1 MVRQRCH
8 LCTLALSVA
17 QRGNEWQI
25 FQCFTSEQNDPDL
38 IRVIWHVYA
47 QGFATFLEY
56 RGWQHTDPEFEP
68 QKYFMN
74 GAFQYAMNYDATLA
88 LTHPIVNDAVTT
100 DEINSYF
107 TGITYEKGASLIRMM
122 EHFLGWETLRKG
134 LVLYLNDMWATQIT

>member
-1 MVRQRCH
+1 
-8 LCTLALSVA
+8 
-17 QRGNEWQI
+17 
-25 FQCFTSEQNDPDL
+25 
-38 IRVIWHVYA
+38 
-47 QGFATFLEY
+47 
-56 RGWQHTDPEFEP
+56 
-68 QKYFMN
+68 MN

-134 LVLYLNDMWATQIT
+134 LVLYLNDM